1 MASNVKESNYKRCT
15 ITYFQSWPVNWLC
28 TQHLLRVLKTSAC
41 ATFVFC
47 RTDNLVANPFLA
59 PSWLRAVVLAL
70 GLSCLSISNNF
81 RWAGEDEIRL
91 SLFLS
96 AVQFR
101 QQNKEIKYRIFHKKR
116 SHLWLRR
123 TIFHPKSRICCFK
136 TEVGGNVVMNS
147 HCPWFCRSVTC
158 GSRPAQSAA
167 AYNWTFL
174 VFCPAAKMDG
184 FIKSNCPRAW
194 PASPSG
200 GGWPPRWNW
209 IWFGTENSSILSITM

>member
-1 MASNVKESNYKRCT
+1 MTILYLSTMASNVKESNYNRCT
-15 ITYFQSWPVNWLC
+15 ITYFQPWSVNWLC

-96 AVQFR
+96 ALQFR
-101 QQNKEIKYRIFHKKR
+101 QQKKRFNLAVAFHKKKI
-116 SHLWLRR
+116 S
-123 TIFHPKSRICCFK
+123 F
-136 TEVGGNVVMNS
+136 V
-147 HCPWFCRSVTC
+147 
-158 GSRPAQSAA
+158 AQR
-167 AYNWTFL
+167 NNF
-174 VFCPAAKMDG
+174 
-184 FIKSNCPRAW
+184 
-194 PASPSG
+194 
-200 GGWPPRWNW
+200 
-209 IWFGTENSSILSITM
+209 SSQK